1 MSVRFDVPITNGGS
15 SHHSHNGNCK
25 DEEEMID
32 NKDEEVGIV
41 GLSND
46 NEVSDVSSVDE
57 STYIGD
63 NHRGQSV
70 LGDSRPAYDFRKFLP
85 KHTSNPFNLA
95 RWFATGVAPDGSVRP
110 GLTEVEVDENTR
122 KAARMVGT

>member
-1 MSVRFDVPITNGGS
+1 MSVRFEVPITNGGS

-25 DEEEMID
+25 DEEE
-32 NKDEEVGIV
+32 KDEEVGIV
-41 GLSND
+41 GLGKDMSD
-46 NEVSDVSSVDE
+46 DVSSVDE

-63 NHRGQSV
+63 NHRGQSI
-70 LGDSRPAYDFRKFLP
+70 LGDSRPAYDFHKFLP
-85 KHTSNPFNLA
+85 RHTSNPFNLA

-122 KAARMVGT
+122 RAARMVGK